1 MNICIPFERI
11 NFIINILSTRFQQFT
26 NIVLTYY
33 NIKSLESIFLKC
45 RHIQK
50 KYLEQLNLTTRTF
63 DFYCLN
69 DQFSLPEQLHVTT
82 GTIVFHFWN
91 NQFSLQEQLNFTTKT
106 IDCHCWSNQF
116 SLQEQLDFTT
126 GTFDSLKRTLKRI
139 LRNTMIQ
146 TNSKKRVMV
155 TKI

>member
-1 MNICIPFERI
+1 M
-11 NFIINILSTRFQQFT
+11 LAHS
-26 NIVLTYY
+26 
-33 NIKSLESIFLKC
+33 
-45 RHIQK
+45 K

-63 DFYCLN
+63 DFYCWN
-69 DQFSLPEQLHVTT
+69 DQFSLPEQLHFTT
-82 GTIVFHFWN
+82 GTIVFHCWN

-146 TNSKKRVMV
+146 TNSKKELW
-155 TKI
+155 